1 MKPQNSLILVQFEE
15 EKEKQTAAGVYVPPS
30 AENTAIGFLRQG
42 TVLAVNRKE
51 ETEEK
56 DIKVGD
62 TIYFNKNAIT
72 TIPTEKD
79 KYLVRKEDVYLVL

>member
-1 MKPQNSLILVQFEE
+1 MKPQNSLILVRYVE
-15 EKEKQTAAGVYVPPS
+15 EKEKKTEMGVIITQS
-30 AENTAIGFLRQG
+30 AENNAIGFLREG
-42 TVLAVNRKE
+42 VVVEVKRKE
-51 ETEEK
+51 ETEG

-79 KYLVRKEDVYLVL
+79 LILVRKEDVYLVI

>member
-1 MKPQNSLILVQFEE
+1 MQ
-15 EKEKQTAAGVYVPPS
+15 KEKKTEMGVIITQS
-30 AENTAIGFLRQG
+30 AENNAIGFLREG
-42 TVLAVNRKE
+42 VVVEVNRKE
-51 ETEEK
+51 ETEG

-79 KYLVRKEDVYLVL
+79 LILVRKEDVYLVI